1 MDLED
6 GEEDEEGALGGETE
20 DEGHRNP
27 AVNSTRPSSSAAAAT
42 SGGGS
47 GGGGSSDHSTGSS
60 HDKRKKSGP
69 ALTVQSPM
77 HTVKRSSLST
87 FADDSDDDHPK
98 GSFMKDDK
106 DEEEREEIEHD
117 YEEKDAFDDETE
129 EEDEVEMKDMSSDG
143 TPPNVVFSLFRIY
156 FLMRFFSKPSHF
168 PSHSSSLPTYPF
180 SPHLCSLK

>member
-6 GEEDEEGALGGETE
+6 DDEGALGGETE

-27 AVNSTRPSSSAAAAT
+27 AVNSTRPSSSSAAAAT

-47 GGGGSSDHSTGSS
+47 SGDFNDGSSGDNWT
-60 HDKRKKSGP
+60 KNGP

-77 HTVKRSSLST
+77 HTVEHSSLST
-87 FADDSDDDHPK
+87 FADDRDDDHTT

-106 DEEEREEIEHD
+106 DEEDREEIEHH

-129 EEDEVEMKDMSSDG
+129 EEAEVEIKDMSSDS
-143 TPPNVVFSLFRIY
+143 TPPNVVFFLFRIY
-156 FLMRFFSKPSHF
+156 FLMRIFSEPSHL
-168 PSHSSSLPTYPF
+168 PSHSSSLPAYPF
-180 SPHLCSLK
+180 FPHLCSLK